1 MPKEHKVRG
10 RREKRKREEEGGGGD
25 AGPPKRQRS
34 QEADEIKFMEADNVE
49 EYGGVEAQGEPGQ
62 GPTERPFYGMLED
75 EEQEYFRRADEL
87 LELNDFPS
95 PEERDMFLANVYRE
109 AEGKELKI
117 ANSQSCSRL
126 MERLILLSTPD
137 QKKKLFEKF
146 SSNFLHLVQH
156 RFASHCCETLFIQSA
171 RVVTEELTS
180 DVMEG
185 TIGGTDDDAVYVS
198 MENLFLYTLNELE
211 GNMSFLLTDRFASH
225 TLRVLLVVLSGQ
237 SLAKSS
243 TKTLLQSKK
252 KEKIGITNL
261 ESGELSL
268 EKRAVPESFS
278 FAIDKILSDTVAGL
292 DTTFIRLLATHP
304 TGNPSLQLLLEL
316 ELTRQKKGPAST
328 NSIIGRILPDDISA
342 VESESASFINGII
355 YDPLGSRLLETIVT
369 FAPGKL
375 FKQIYRVIFKERIG
389 SLARNEI
396 ASFVVIKV
404 LERLSKE
411 DLEEA
416 VTLIIPQIAGLIER
430 NRTTVIKT
438 LFERSSARRTYS
450 SLQLLTTAVAEG
462 YGNDPSTLVLKM
474 TKTPP
479 LESKM
484 PQDARDPDALHG
496 SLLAQGMLSINE
508 GGAASLIQASL
519 LSLEQSTLLRLGT
532 TTNTSHI
539 LQAALV
545 PLPTSDNLAFRRKL
559 VNIFLAPN
567 SRPVSESEP
576 ESSPVMMLATSK
588 AGSHTLDA
596 LFSGT
601 TGLMQLKER
610 IATELVSNEALL
622 RDDFIGRVVW
632 RNWMCDL
639 FKRKRGDWI
648 SKVKAGEGGSAVSNR
663 QHGNTASEQV
673 NIGKEAAK
681 AKENG
686 KGSSKLNGGKTAIQ
700 LAREKFAANGR
711 AKNVKATGANAIS
724 T

>member
-1 MPKEHKVRG
+1 MPKENKVRG
-10 RREKRKREEEGGGGD
+10 RREKRKRDEQEGD
-25 AGPPKRQRS
+25 AQPTKRQRS
-34 QEADEIKFMEADNVE
+34 QEADEIKFIAPENIEKGYGIENQEEA
-49 EYGGVEAQGEPGQ
+49 AP

-95 PEERDMFLANVYRE
+95 PEERAMFLANVYRE

-126 MERLILLSTPD
+126 MERLILLSTAE
-137 QKKKLFEKF
+137 QKKKLFERF
-146 SSNFLHLVQH
+146 SGNFLHLIQH

-180 DVMEG
+180 DVADVPEG
-185 TIGGTDDDAVYVS
+185 VAEDDAVYVS

-211 GNMSFLLTDRFASH
+211 GHMSFLLTDRFASH

-268 EKRAVPESFS
+268 EKRAVPESFD
-278 FAIDKILSDTVAGL
+278 FAIEKILSDTVAGL

-304 TGNPSLQLLLEL
+304 TGNPSLQLILEL
-316 ELTRQKKGPAST
+316 ELTRQKKGPASP
-328 NSIIGRILPDDISA
+328 NSIIGKILPDDISA
-342 VESESASFINGII
+342 PESESASFINGII
-355 YDPLGSRLLETIVT
+355 YDPLGSRLLETIIT

-375 FKQIYRVIFKERIG
+375 FKQIYRVIFKDRIG

-416 VTLIIPQIAGLIER
+416 VVLIIPQIAGLIER

-438 LFERSSARRTYS
+438 LFERCSARRTYS
-450 SLQLLTTAVAEG
+450 SLQSLTKAVAEG
-462 YGNDPSTLVLKM
+462 YGSDPSTLVLKM

-484 PQDARDPDALHG
+484 PQDTRDPDALHG
-496 SLLAQGMLSINE
+496 ALLAQSMLLINE
-508 GGAASLIQASL
+508 GGAAALIQTSL

-532 TTNTSHI
+532 TTTTSHI
-539 LQAALV
+539 LQVALT
-545 PLPTSDNLAFRRKL
+545 PSNTTDNLAFRRKL
-559 VNIFLAPN
+559 VNIFLTPN
-567 SRPVSESEP
+567 SGSEP
-576 ESSPVMMLATSK
+576 ESTPIMTLATSK

-601 TGLMQLKER
+601 VGIMQLKER
-610 IATELVSNEALL
+610 ITTELVSNEPLL

-639 FKRKRGDWI
+639 FKRRRGDWI
-648 SKVKAGEGGSAVSNR
+648 TKVKAGEGGSAVGMR
-663 QHGNTASEQV
+663 LHGNSLSETAKP
-673 NIGKEAAK
+673 GKEAV
-681 AKENG
+681 KE
-686 KGSSKLNGGKTAIQ
+686 KEKEQLKPNGGKTAIQ
-700 LAREKFAANGR
+700 LAREKFAASGR
-711 AKNVKATGANAIS
+711 AKKGKATGANAIS